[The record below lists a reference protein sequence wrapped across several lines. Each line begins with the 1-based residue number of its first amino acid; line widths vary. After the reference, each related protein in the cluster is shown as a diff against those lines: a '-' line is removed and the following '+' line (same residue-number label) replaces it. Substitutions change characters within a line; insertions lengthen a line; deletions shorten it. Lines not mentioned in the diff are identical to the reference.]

1 MKEFKYLGSL
11 VGAHGRMTGE
21 VNRRI
26 VQALKILVSFA
37 ILAHDLSIET
47 KRLSVVLGILLTVQ
61 RPGLPLGYL

>member
-26 VQALKILVSFA
+26 VQAL
-37 ILAHDLSIET
+37 
-47 KRLSVVLGILLTVQ
+47 
-61 RPGLPLGYL
+61 